1 MPEANK
7 NKKPDRHLGQR
18 AEKQSFPA
26 GGPSAKPD
34 WSRLLQRYESYLL
47 LSLNVSDNTAQAYV
61 RDLQLLQAWMEK
73 EHLTDPALLQPQD
86 LQRFCRDLSKD
97 HSPASIQRL
106 QSALRSFYDWLGLQ
120 DESLCSP
127 AATLRRPRQG
137 RSLPQVLSDSQV
149 DALLATFDESD
160 LQQLWKTFFML
171 CYGSGLRV
179 SECCGILM
187 QQISLEERQI
197 RVLGKGGKE
206 RLVFLHP
213 ALAKQLQQYRDFIRP
228 RLLEKPSSFLF
239 PGKGNGSV
247 SRTQAHYQIKKHL
260 KLAGLPAE
268 CSTHTLRHAFA
279 TRLMEKQTDLRLV
292 QELLGHADISTT
304 QIYTHV
310 DAARLHRVY
319 DSFMPDVF
327 DEGGNENEL

>member
-1 MPEANK
+1 MPEAK
-7 NKKPDRHLGQR
+7 KKKKPDRNPGQR
-18 AEKQSFPA
+18 AEKQSVPA
-26 GGPSAKPD
+26 EAQSGQPD
-34 WSRLLQRYESYLL
+34 WKRLVQRYESYLL
-47 LSLNVSDNTAQAYV
+47 LSLSVSDNTAQAYV
-61 RDLQLLQAWMEK
+61 RDLQLLHAWMDQQN
-73 EHLTDPALLQPQD
+73 LSDPALLSPQD
-86 LQRFCRDLSKD
+86 LQRFCTDVSRD

-149 DALLATFDESD
+149 DALLSTFDDSD

-179 SECCGILM
+179 SECCGIQL

-197 RVLGKGGKE
+197 RVLGKGGRE

-213 ALAKQLQQYRDFIRP
+213 ALTQQLEQYRNIIRP

-260 KLAGLPAE
+260 KLAGLPAA

>member
-1 MPEANK
+1 MQKTEPGAAAA
-7 NKKPDRHLGQR
+7 DRPGQ
-18 AEKQSFPA
+18 A
-26 GGPSAKPD
+26 PD
-34 WSRLLQRYESYLL
+34 WKRLVQRYESYLL
-47 LSLNVSDNTAQAYV
+47 LSLNVSDNTAQAYM
-61 RDLQLLQAWMEK
+61 RDLQLLQTWMEK
-73 EHLTDPALLQPQD
+73 EQLSDPALLQPQD
-86 LQRFCRDLSKD
+86 LQRFCTAAGKD

-120 DESLCSP
+120 DESLCSA

-149 DALLATFDESD
+149 EALLATFDDSD
-160 LQQLWKTFFML
+160 IQQLWKTFFML

-179 SECCGILM
+179 SECCGIQL

-213 ALAKQLQQYRDFIRP
+213 ALTKQLQQYRDGVRP

-260 KLAGLPAE
+260 KMAGLPAE